1 MEKDFFKK
9 PKERIL
15 KFNLSD
21 EDCDKISEKLG
32 IYGLSVGELISNFIC
47 DLVVSIYSNGS
58 DERDFADRWFE
69 RCWFSREQDNLLSH
83 LLNCNDSDT
92 IEDFLLTVDDIE
104 YYKNNP
110 EKHDNEIIEL
120 EEEYNNYIKDYIEDH
135 PDANIESEILQCR
148 IWLQEFENLKYA
160 NLKYADET
168 SVTKLSN
175 VSSLNNK
182 INIAKEVCS
191 KSHMKNDP
199 LDREER

>member
-1 MEKDFFKK
+1 MEEDFLKK

-21 EDCDKISEKLG
+21 KDCEKISEKVG

-47 DLVVSIYSNGS
+47 DLVGSIYSNGS
-58 DERDFADRWFE
+58 DECDFADRWFE
-69 RCWFSREQDNLLSH
+69 RCWFSHEQDSLLSH
-83 LLNCNDSDT
+83 FLNYYGSDT
-92 IEDFLLTVDDIE
+92 IKDFLITVDD
-104 YYKNNP
+104 
-110 EKHDNEIIEL
+110 IEL
-120 EEEYNNYIKDYIEDH
+120 EEEYNNYIKEYLEEH

-148 IWLQEFENLKYA
+148 TWLQEFE